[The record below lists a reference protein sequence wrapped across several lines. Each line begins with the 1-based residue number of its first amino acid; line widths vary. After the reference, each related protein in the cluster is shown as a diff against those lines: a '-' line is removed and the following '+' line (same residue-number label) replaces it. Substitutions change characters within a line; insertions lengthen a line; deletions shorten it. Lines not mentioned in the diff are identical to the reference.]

1 MEGKKEKYIMIPYI
15 MRLCITHA
23 TRLVCMT
30 VHKSMD
36 HEENTM

>member
-1 MEGKKEKYIMIPYI
+1 MYGREEREIHNDTIHNA
-15 MRLCITHA
+15 HA